1 MIGFTYTKDG
11 LSLTIN
17 GRSFYIKET
26 DPCYPEVT
34 QALDEE
40 DDSPDLQGRLLDLVD
55 KVHDIISFGEQ
66 DGAQLELKNNALYMD
81 GQRLPDVLSQK
92 IIKLKEQGAPF
103 KPFLK
108 FWQRV
113 QRTPSNTVLTQL
125 YDYLEH
131 GEWPLL
137 LDGRIMAY
145 KVVTP
150 NPYLGKELTD
160 DEARSIWNKQQPA
173 KVSYGGGGSTPPLKQ
188 YKGLLSSRPY
198 IDIHSNSVP
207 QGVGDTLSVPRNS
220 VDDRRDQT
228 CSHGL
233 HCCSYSYTKSYG
245 RVSSG
250 QDVVLLVAV
259 CPSDWVSV
267 PQDYDFAK
275 ARVCQYEVLGIHTE
289 LTEYRQAMYTE
300 PTHDEDK
307 DTSYY
312 DDTDI
317 EDEDRLYYDEANY
330 EDDDEEDEDLTLTTK
345 G

>member
-17 GRSFYIKET
+17 GKSFYIKHT
-26 DPCYPEVT
+26 DPSYSDVT
-34 QALDEE
+34 QALDQYD
-40 DDSPDLQGRLLDLVD
+40 DDSPDLQELLLDLVD
-55 KVHDIISFGEQ
+55 KVHDITSFGVH
-66 DGAQLELKNNALYMD
+66 DGAQLELKNNALYIN

-92 IIKLKEQGAPF
+92 IIKLKQEGAPF

-108 FWQRV
+108 FWHRI

-137 LDGRIMAY
+137 LDGRVMAY
-145 KVVTP
+145 KVITP
-150 NPYLGKELTD
+150 NPYLNRELTD

-173 KVSYGGGGSTPPLKQ
+173 KVSYGGGGSTPTLKQ

-207 QGVGDTLSVPRNS
+207 QGITDTLSVPRNS

-245 RVSSG
+245 KVNTG

-275 ARVCQYEVLGIHTE
+275 ARVSQYEILGIHTE
-289 LTEYRQAMYTE
+289 LTEYRQAMYIE
-300 PTHDEDK
+300 PTGADN
-307 DTSYY
+307 
-312 DDTDI
+312 DD
-317 EDEDRLYYDEANY
+317 
-330 EDDDEEDEDLTLTTK
+330 EDDDEDNEDDDRFYYDEDNNDDESDD
-345 G
+345 GY